1 MRLRALCPL
10 LLPRQAYIHGSKKK
24 EKIKGNET
32 MSRADEYRY
41 QIQRQRK
48 QELDRQR
55 VRETTRS
62 FLDRYR
68 SVLNEVASQGLDDVI
83 PADFRELSSELRRM
97 EALLEADPFAARDMS
112 RSLGARI
119 HGLPRFAREQRRSRQ
134 EAELAAA
141 EAFRKAQQAEVER
154 KLQLRAEFEAAWR
167 EGLSGW
173 STPVALNA
181 AFAELQQ
188 LRERLLGNA
197 ANNMTS
203 AQISAALREVRQRY
217 EVDAERQLQEMKNRM
232 QREAVTDVLTLQ
244 REQLEQEANRDG
256 GERAA
261 KLREALAH
269 AIGLAPAEQAEA
281 LNQLVQEQDEAAVD
295 ESQRREVVRA
305 VYQSLQQAGFVVDRP
320 EHLVSE
326 GEDQVL
332 IRARRPAGAQADFRV
347 NLSGH
352 LSYKFHQYK
361 GKTCEKDVTP
371 VMATL
376 QDAYGI
382 SLSDKRVIWVNP
394 DDQDQDARPYPDA
407 TQERSK

>member
-1 MRLRALCPL
+1 
-10 LLPRQAYIHGSKKK
+10 
-24 EKIKGNET
+24 

-48 QELDRQR
+48 QELERQR
-55 VRETTRS
+55 VREATRP
-62 FLDRYR
+62 FLERYR
-68 SVLNEVASQGLDDVI
+68 SVLNDVICQGLDAVV
-83 PADFRELSSELRRM
+83 AEESRELRIALDRM
-97 EALLEADPFAARDMS
+97 ETLLDSDPFAARDMS
-112 RSLGARI
+112 RSLGSRF
-119 HGLPRFAREQRRSRQ
+119 HGLPRFAREQRLSRQ
-134 EAELAAA
+134 NAELAAA
-141 EAFRKAQQAEVER
+141 EAFRKAQQAEAQR
-154 KLQLRAEFEAAWR
+154 KLQLRAELEAAWC

-197 ANNMTS
+197 ANNLSS
-203 AQISAALREVRQRY
+203 AQISAALLEVRGRY
-217 EVDAERQLQEMKNRM
+217 EGDADRQLQELKNQA
-232 QREAVTDVLTLQ
+232 QREAVSDVLTLQ
-244 REQLEQEANRDG
+244 REQLEQEANRVG
-256 GERAA
+256 GKRAA

-269 AIGLAPAEQAEA
+269 AIGLTPAKQAEA
-281 LNQLVQEQDEAAVD
+281 LNQLAQEQDEAAVD

-305 VYQSLQQAGFVVDRP
+305 VYQSLHQAGFVVDRP
-320 EHLVSE
+320 EHITSQGKDE
-326 GEDQVL
+326 VL
-332 IRARRPAGAQADFRV
+332 IRARRPAGTQADFRV

-361 GKTCEKDVTP
+361 GKTCEKDVAP

-407 TQERSK
+407 AQERNK

>member
-1 MRLRALCPL
+1 
-10 LLPRQAYIHGSKKK
+10 
-24 EKIKGNET
+24 

-41 QIQRQRK
+41 QIQRERK

-55 VRETTRS
+55 VRETTRP
-62 FLDRYR
+62 FLERYR
-68 SVLNEVASQGLDDVI
+68 SILNDVESQGLADVI
-83 PADFRELSSELRRM
+83 PAEFRELSSELRRM
-97 EALLEADPFAARDMS
+97 EALLASDPFAARDMS

-119 HGLPRFAREQRRSRQ
+119 HGFPSLAREQRRARR
-134 EAELAAA
+134 EAEQAAA

-154 KLQLRAEFEAAWR
+154 QLQLRAELEAAWR
-167 EGLSGW
+167 EGLTGW

-188 LRERLLGNA
+188 LREHLLGHA
-197 ANNMTS
+197 ANSMTS
-203 AQISAALREVRQRY
+203 AQISATLQEVRQRY
-217 EVDAERQLQEMKNRM
+217 EADAQRQLQELKNRV
-232 QREAVTDVLTLQ
+232 QHEAVADVLTLQ
-244 REQLEQEANRDG
+244 REQLEQEANNDG
-256 GERAA
+256 GERTA

-269 AIGLAPAEQAEA
+269 ATGLAPAEQAEA

-320 EHLVSE
+320 ERLVSE
-326 GEDQVL
+326 KEDQVL

-361 GKTCEKDVTP
+361 GKTCEKDVAP
-371 VMATL
+371 LMATL

>member
-1 MRLRALCPL
+1 
-10 LLPRQAYIHGSKKK
+10 
-24 EKIKGNET
+24 

-41 QIQRQRK
+41 RIERQRK

-55 VRETTRS
+55 VRETTRP
-62 FLDRYR
+62 FVERYR
-68 SVLNEVASQGLDDVI
+68 SLLNDVVSQGLSDVV
-83 PADFRELSSELRRM
+83 PTEFRELSSELSR
-97 EALLEADPFAARDMS
+97 LEAMLDSDPFAARDMS
-112 RSLGARI
+112 RSLGGRF
-119 HGLPRFAREQRRSRQ
+119 HGLPRFAREQHRSRQ
-134 EAELAAA
+134 DAELAAA
-141 EAFRKAQQAEVER
+141 EAFRKAQQAEAER
-154 KLQLRAEFEAAWR
+154 QLELRAELEAAWR
-167 EGLSGW
+167 EGLSDW

-181 AFAELQQ
+181 AFTELQQ
-188 LRERLLGNA
+188 LREQLLGNA

-203 AQISAALREVRQRY
+203 GQILAALREVRQRH
-217 EVDAERQLQEMKNRM
+217 EGDAERQLQEMKNRA
-232 QREAVTDVLTLQ
+232 QREGVTDVLTLQ
-244 REQLEQEANRDG
+244 REQLEQEANKDG

-281 LNQLVQEQDEAAVD
+281 LSQLVQEQDEAAVD

-305 VYQSLQQAGFVVDRP
+305 VYQSLQQAGFAVGRP
-320 EHLVSE
+320 EHLTSQGQDE
-326 GEDQVL
+326 VL

-347 NLSGH
+347 NLCGH

-361 GKTCEKDVTP
+361 GKTCEKDVAP

-394 DDQDQDARPYPDA
+394 DDQDQDSRPYPDA

>member
-1 MRLRALCPL
+1 
-10 LLPRQAYIHGSKKK
+10 
-24 EKIKGNET
+24 

-55 VRETTRS
+55 VRETTRP
-62 FLDRYR
+62 FLERYR
-68 SVLNEVASQGLDDVI
+68 SVLNEVASQRLDDVI
-83 PADFRELSSELRRM
+83 PAEFLELSSELRRM
-97 EALLEADPFAARDMS
+97 EALLESDPFAARDMS

-141 EAFRKAQQAEVER
+141 EAFRNSQQAEIER
-154 KLQLRAEFEAAWR
+154 QLQLRAELEAAWR

-217 EVDAERQLQEMKNRM
+217 EEDAERQLQEMKMRV

-244 REQLEQEANRDG
+244 REQLEQEANKDG
-256 GERAA
+256 GKRAA

-361 GKTCEKDVTP
+361 GKTCEKDVAP

-394 DDQDQDARPYPDA
+394 DDQDQDARPYPDV

>member
-1 MRLRALCPL
+1 
-10 LLPRQAYIHGSKKK
+10 
-24 EKIKGNET
+24 

-55 VRETTRS
+55 VRETTRP
-62 FLDRYR
+62 FLERYR
-68 SVLNEVASQGLDDVI
+68 SVLNEVASQRLDDVI
-83 PADFRELSSELRRM
+83 PAEFLELSSELRRM
-97 EALLEADPFAARDMS
+97 EALLESDPFAARDMS

-141 EAFRKAQQAEVER
+141 EAFRNSQQAEIER
-154 KLQLRAEFEAAWR
+154 QLQLRAELEAAWR

-217 EVDAERQLQEMKNRM
+217 EVNAERQLQEMKMRV

-244 REQLEQEANRDG
+244 REQLEQEANKDG
-256 GERAA
+256 GKRAA

-281 LNQLVQEQDEAAVD
+281 LNQLVQEQDKAAVD

-361 GKTCEKDVTP
+361 GKTCEKDVAP

>member
-1 MRLRALCPL
+1 
-10 LLPRQAYIHGSKKK
+10 
-24 EKIKGNET
+24 

-55 VRETTRS
+55 VRETTRP
-62 FLDRYR
+62 FLERYR
-68 SVLNEVASQGLDDVI
+68 SVLNEVASQRLDDVI
-83 PADFRELSSELRRM
+83 PAEFLELSSELRRM
-97 EALLEADPFAARDMS
+97 EALLESDPFAARDMS

-141 EAFRKAQQAEVER
+141 EAFRNSQQAEIER
-154 KLQLRAEFEAAWR
+154 QLQLRAELEAAWR

-217 EVDAERQLQEMKNRM
+217 EEDAERQLQEMKMRV

-244 REQLEQEANRDG
+244 REQLEQEANKDG
-256 GERAA
+256 GKRAA

-361 GKTCEKDVTP
+361 GKTCEKDVAP

-407 TQERSK
+407 TQERSQ

>member
-1 MRLRALCPL
+1 
-10 LLPRQAYIHGSKKK
+10 
-24 EKIKGNET
+24 

-55 VRETTRS
+55 VRETTRP
-62 FLDRYR
+62 FLERYR
-68 SVLNEVASQGLDDVI
+68 SVLNEVASQRLDDVI
-83 PADFRELSSELRRM
+83 PAEFLELSSELRRM
-97 EALLEADPFAARDMS
+97 EALLESDPFAARDMS

-141 EAFRKAQQAEVER
+141 EAFRNSQQAEIER
-154 KLQLRAEFEAAWR
+154 QLQLRAELEAAWR

-217 EVDAERQLQEMKNRM
+217 EVNAERQLQEMKNRV

-244 REQLEQEANRDG
+244 REQLEQEANKDG
-256 GERAA
+256 GKRAA

-281 LNQLVQEQDEAAVD
+281 LNQLVQEQDKAAVD

-361 GKTCEKDVTP
+361 GKTCEKDVAP

-407 TQERSK
+407 TQERSQ

>member
-1 MRLRALCPL
+1 
-10 LLPRQAYIHGSKKK
+10 
-24 EKIKGNET
+24 

-55 VRETTRS
+55 VRETTRP
-62 FLDRYR
+62 FLERYR
-68 SVLNEVASQGLDDVI
+68 SVLNDVASQRLDDVI
-83 PADFRELSSELRRM
+83 PAEFRELSSELRRM
-97 EALLEADPFAARDMS
+97 EALLESDPFAARDMS

-134 EAELAAA
+134 EAELATA

-154 KLQLRAEFEAAWR
+154 QLQLRAELETAWR

-197 ANNMTS
+197 ADKMTS
-203 AQISAALREVRQRY
+203 AQISAVLREVRQRH
-217 EVDAERQLQEMKNRM
+217 EVDAERQLQEMKNRA

-244 REQLEQEANRDG
+244 REQLEQEANKDG

-361 GKTCEKDVTP
+361 GKTCEKDVAP

-394 DDQDQDARPYPDA
+394 DDQDQDTRPYPDA

>member
-1 MRLRALCPL
+1 
-10 LLPRQAYIHGSKKK
+10 
-24 EKIKGNET
+24 

-41 QIQRQRK
+41 QIERQRK

-55 VRETTRS
+55 VRETTRP
-62 FLDRYR
+62 FLERYR
-68 SVLNEVASQGLDDVI
+68 SVLNEVASQRLDDVI
-83 PADFRELSSELRRM
+83 PAEFLELSSELRRM
-97 EALLEADPFAARDMS
+97 EALLESDPFAARDMS

-141 EAFRKAQQAEVER
+141 EAFRNSQQAEIER
-154 KLQLRAEFEAAWR
+154 QLQLRAEIEAAWR

-181 AFAELQQ
+181 AFSELQQ
-188 LRERLLGNA
+188 LREKLLGNA

-217 EVDAERQLQEMKNRM
+217 EEDAERQLQEMKMRV

-244 REQLEQEANRDG
+244 REQLEQEANKDG
-256 GERAA
+256 GKRAA

-361 GKTCEKDVTP
+361 GKTCEKDVAP

>member
-1 MRLRALCPL
+1 
-10 LLPRQAYIHGSKKK
+10 
-24 EKIKGNET
+24 

-41 QIQRQRK
+41 QVQRQRK

-55 VRETTRS
+55 VRETTRP
-62 FLDRYR
+62 FLERYR
-68 SVLNEVASQGLDDVI
+68 SVLNEVASQGLGDVI
-83 PADFRELSSELRRM
+83 PAEFRELSSELRRM
-97 EALLEADPFAARDMS
+97 EALLESDPFAARDMS
-112 RSLGARI
+112 RSLGARF

-141 EAFRKAQQAEVER
+141 EAFRNAQQAEIER
-154 KLQLRAEFEAAWR
+154 QLQLRAELEVAWR

-181 AFAELQQ
+181 AFIELQQ

-197 ANNMTS
+197 ANKMTS

-217 EVDAERQLQEMKNRM
+217 EEDAERQLQEMKMRV

-244 REQLEQEANRDG
+244 REQLEQEANKDG
-256 GERAA
+256 CKRAA

-305 VYQSLQQAGFVVDRP
+305 VYLSLQQAGFVLDRP

-361 GKTCEKDVTP
+361 GKTCEKDVAP

-407 TQERSK
+407 TQERRK

>member
-1 MRLRALCPL
+1 
-10 LLPRQAYIHGSKKK
+10 
-24 EKIKGNET
+24 

-55 VRETTRS
+55 VRETTRP
-62 FLDRYR
+62 FLERYR
-68 SVLNEVASQGLDDVI
+68 SVLNDVASQGLGDVI
-83 PADFRELSSELRRM
+83 PAEFRELSSDLQRM
-97 EALLEADPFAARDMS
+97 EALLESDPFAARDMS
-112 RSLGARI
+112 RSLGGRF

-141 EAFRKAQQAEVER
+141 EAFRNSQQAEIER
-154 KLQLRAEFEAAWR
+154 QLQLRAELEAAWR

-181 AFAELQQ
+181 AFAELQK

-217 EVDAERQLQEMKNRM
+217 EVDAERQLQEMKNRV

-244 REQLEQEANRDG
+244 REQLEQEANKDG

-281 LNQLVQEQDEAAVD
+281 LNQLVHEQDEAAVD

-305 VYQSLQQAGFVVDRP
+305 VYQSLQQAGFVVDGP

-361 GKTCEKDVTP
+361 GKTCEKDVAP

-407 TQERSK
+407 TQERSQ

>member
-1 MRLRALCPL
+1 
-10 LLPRQAYIHGSKKK
+10 
-24 EKIKGNET
+24 

-41 QIQRQRK
+41 QIQRERK

-55 VRETTRS
+55 VRETTRP
-62 FLDRYR
+62 FLERYR
-68 SVLNEVASQGLDDVI
+68 SILNDVESQGLADVI
-83 PADFRELSSELRRM
+83 PVEFRELSSELRRM
-97 EALLEADPFAARDMS
+97 EALLASDPFAARDMS

-119 HGLPRFAREQRRSRQ
+119 HGFPSLAREQRRARR
-134 EAELAAA
+134 EAEQAAA

-154 KLQLRAEFEAAWR
+154 QLQLRAELEAAWR
-167 EGLSGW
+167 EGLTGW

-188 LRERLLGNA
+188 LREQLLGHA
-197 ANNMTS
+197 ANSMTS
-203 AQISAALREVRQRY
+203 AQISATLQEVRQRY
-217 EVDAERQLQEMKNRM
+217 EADAERQLQELKNRV
-232 QREAVTDVLTLQ
+232 QHEAVADVLTLK
-244 REQLEQEANRDG
+244 REQLEQEANNDG
-256 GERAA
+256 GERTA

-269 AIGLAPAEQAEA
+269 ATGLAPAEQAEA

-320 EHLVSE
+320 ERLVSE
-326 GEDQVL
+326 KEDQVL

-361 GKTCEKDVTP
+361 GKTCEKDVAP
-371 VMATL
+371 LMATL

>member
-1 MRLRALCPL
+1 
-10 LLPRQAYIHGSKKK
+10 
-24 EKIKGNET
+24 

-55 VRETTRS
+55 VRETTRP
-62 FLDRYR
+62 FLERYR
-68 SVLNEVASQGLDDVI
+68 SVLNEVASQRLDDVI
-83 PADFRELSSELRRM
+83 PAEFLELSSELRRM
-97 EALLEADPFAARDMS
+97 EALLESDPFAARDMS

-119 HGLPRFAREQRRSRQ
+119 HGLPRFAREQRRSCQ
-134 EAELAAA
+134 EAELAAV

-154 KLQLRAEFEAAWR
+154 QLQLRAEIEAAWR

-181 AFAELQQ
+181 AFSELQQ
-188 LRERLLGNA
+188 LREKLLGNA

-217 EVDAERQLQEMKNRM
+217 EEDAERQLQEMKMRV

-244 REQLEQEANRDG
+244 REQLEQEANKDG
-256 GERAA
+256 GKRAA

-361 GKTCEKDVTP
+361 GKTCEKDVAP

-407 TQERSK
+407 TQERSQ

>member
-1 MRLRALCPL
+1 
-10 LLPRQAYIHGSKKK
+10 
-24 EKIKGNET
+24 

-55 VRETTRS
+55 VRETTRP
-62 FLDRYR
+62 FLERYR
-68 SVLNEVASQGLDDVI
+68 SVLNEVASQRLDDVI
-83 PADFRELSSELRRM
+83 PAEFLELSSELRRM
-97 EALLEADPFAARDMS
+97 EALLESDPFAARDMS

-141 EAFRKAQQAEVER
+141 EAFRNSQQAEIER
-154 KLQLRAEFEAAWR
+154 QLQLRAELEAAWR

-217 EVDAERQLQEMKNRM
+217 EEDAERQLQEMKMRV

-244 REQLEQEANRDG
+244 REQLEQEANKDG
-256 GERAA
+256 GKRAA

-361 GKTCEKDVTP
+361 GKTCEKDVAP

-407 TQERSK
+407 TQERNK

>member
-1 MRLRALCPL
+1 
-10 LLPRQAYIHGSKKK
+10 
-24 EKIKGNET
+24 

-55 VRETTRS
+55 VRETTRP
-62 FLDRYR
+62 FLERYR
-68 SVLNEVASQGLDDVI
+68 SVLNDVASQGLGDVI
-83 PADFRELSSELRRM
+83 PAEFRELSSDLQRM
-97 EALLEADPFAARDMS
+97 EALLESDPFAARDMS

-141 EAFRKAQQAEVER
+141 EAFRNSQQAEIER
-154 KLQLRAEFEAAWR
+154 QLQLRAELEAAWR

-217 EVDAERQLQEMKNRM
+217 EEDAERQLQEMKMRV

-244 REQLEQEANRDG
+244 REQLEQEANKDG
-256 GERAA
+256 GKRAA

-361 GKTCEKDVTP
+361 GKTCEKDVAP

-407 TQERSK
+407 TQERSQ

>member
-1 MRLRALCPL
+1 
-10 LLPRQAYIHGSKKK
+10 
-24 EKIKGNET
+24 

-41 QIQRQRK
+41 RIERQRK

-55 VRETTRS
+55 VRETTRP
-62 FLDRYR
+62 FVERYR
-68 SVLNEVASQGLDDVI
+68 SLLNDVVSQGLSDVV
-83 PADFRELSSELRRM
+83 PTEFRELSSELSR
-97 EALLEADPFAARDMS
+97 LEAMLDSDPFAARDMS
-112 RSLGARI
+112 RSLGGRF
-119 HGLPRFAREQRRSRQ
+119 HGLPRFAREQHRSRQ
-134 EAELAAA
+134 DAELAAA
-141 EAFRKAQQAEVER
+141 EAFRKAQQAEAER
-154 KLQLRAEFEAAWR
+154 QLELRAELEAAWR
-167 EGLSGW
+167 EGLSDW

-181 AFAELQQ
+181 AFTELQQ
-188 LRERLLGNA
+188 LREQLLGNA

-203 AQISAALREVRQRY
+203 GQILAALREVRQRH
-217 EVDAERQLQEMKNRM
+217 EGDAERQLQEMKNRA
-232 QREAVTDVLTLQ
+232 QREGVTDVLTLQ
-244 REQLEQEANRDG
+244 REQLEQEANKDG

-281 LNQLVQEQDEAAVD
+281 LSQLVQEQDEAAVD

-305 VYQSLQQAGFVVDRP
+305 VYQSLQQAGFVVDGP

-347 NLSGH
+347 NLCGH

-361 GKTCEKDVTP
+361 GKTCEKDVAP

-394 DDQDQDARPYPDA
+394 DDQDQDSRPYPDA

>member
-1 MRLRALCPL
+1 
-10 LLPRQAYIHGSKKK
+10 
-24 EKIKGNET
+24 

-41 QIQRQRK
+41 QIERQRK

-55 VRETTRS
+55 VRETTRP
-62 FLDRYR
+62 FLERYR
-68 SVLNEVASQGLDDVI
+68 SVLNEVARQGLDEVI
-83 PADFRELSSELRRM
+83 PAEFRELSSALWRM
-97 EALLEADPFAARDMS
+97 EALLESDPFAAREMS

-119 HGLPRFAREQRRSRQ
+119 HGFPSLARQQRRARQ
-134 EAELAAA
+134 EAEQAAA
-141 EAFRKAQQAEVER
+141 EAFHKAQQAELER
-154 KLQLRAEFEAAWR
+154 QLQLRAELEAAWR
-167 EGLSGW
+167 EGLTGW

-188 LRERLLGNA
+188 LRAQLLGNA
-197 ANNMTS
+197 ANNITT
-203 AQISAALREVRQRY
+203 AQISATLSEVRQRY
-217 EVDAERQLQEMKNRM
+217 EQDAERQLQEMKNRV
-232 QREAVTDVLTLQ
+232 QREAVTDVLALQ
-244 REQLEQEANRDG
+244 REQLEQEANKDG

>member
-1 MRLRALCPL
+1 
-10 LLPRQAYIHGSKKK
+10 
-24 EKIKGNET
+24 

-41 QIQRQRK
+41 QIERQRRH
-48 QELDRQR
+48 ELAQQR
-55 VRETTRS
+55 VRETTRP
-62 FLDRYR
+62 FVERYR
-68 SVLNEVASQGLDDVI
+68 SVLNDVASQGLDDVI
-83 PADFRELSSELRRM
+83 PAEFRELSSELRRM
-97 EALLEADPFAARDMS
+97 EALLESDPFAARDMS
-112 RSLGARI
+112 RSIGGRF

-141 EAFRKAQQAEVER
+141 EAFRKAQQAETER
-154 KLQLRAEFEAAWR
+154 QLQLKAEVETAWR

-181 AFAELQQ
+181 AFAELLQ
-188 LRERLLGNA
+188 LRQRLLGNA
-197 ANNMTS
+197 ANNMTP
-203 AQISAALREVRQRY
+203 AQISAALRDVQQRY
-217 EVDAERQLQEMKNRM
+217 EADAERQLQEAKDRVQN
-232 QREAVTDVLTLQ
+232 EAVTDALTLQ
-244 REQLEQEANRDG
+244 REQLEQEANKGG

-269 AIGLAPAEQAEA
+269 ATGLAPTEQAEA
-281 LNQLVQEQDEAAVD
+281 LSQLAQEQDEAAVD

-320 EHLVSE
+320 EHFLSQGQDE
-326 GEDQVL
+326 VL

-361 GKTCEKDVTP
+361 GKTCERDVTP

>member
-1 MRLRALCPL
+1 
-10 LLPRQAYIHGSKKK
+10 
-24 EKIKGNET
+24 

-41 QIQRQRK
+41 QIERQRK

-55 VRETTRS
+55 VRETTRP
-62 FLDRYR
+62 FLERYR
-68 SVLNEVASQGLDDVI
+68 SVLNEVARQGLDEVI
-83 PADFRELSSELRRM
+83 PAEFRELSSALWRM
-97 EALLEADPFAARDMS
+97 EALLESDPFAAREMS

-119 HGLPRFAREQRRSRQ
+119 HGFPSLARQQRRARQ
-134 EAELAAA
+134 EAEQAAA
-141 EAFRKAQQAEVER
+141 EAFRKAQQAELER
-154 KLQLRAEFEAAWR
+154 QLQLRAELEAAWR

-188 LRERLLGNA
+188 LRAQLLGNA
-197 ANNMTS
+197 ANNITT
-203 AQISAALREVRQRY
+203 AQISATLSEVRQRY
-217 EVDAERQLQEMKNRM
+217 EQDAERQLQEMKNRV
-232 QREAVTDVLTLQ
+232 QREAVTDVLSLQ
-244 REQLEQEANRDG
+244 REQLEQEANKDG
-256 GERAA
+256 GKRAA

-269 AIGLAPAEQAEA
+269 AIGLAPVEQAEA
-281 LNQLVQEQDEAAVD
+281 LNKLVQEQDEAAVD

-326 GEDQVL
+326 REDQVL

-361 GKTCEKDVTP
+361 GKTCEKDVAP

>member
-1 MRLRALCPL
+1 
-10 LLPRQAYIHGSKKK
+10 
-24 EKIKGNET
+24 

-55 VRETTRS
+55 VRETTRP
-62 FLDRYR
+62 FLERYR
-68 SVLNEVASQGLDDVI
+68 SVLNDVASQGLDNVI
-83 PADFRELSSELRRM
+83 PAEFHELSAELRRM
-97 EALLEADPFAARDMS
+97 DALLESDPFAARDMS

-119 HGLPRFAREQRRSRQ
+119 HGLPRFAREPHRFRQ
-134 EAELAAA
+134 EAELATA
-141 EAFRKAQQAEVER
+141 EAFRKAQQAEGER
-154 KLQLRAEFEAAWR
+154 QLQLRAELEATWR

-181 AFAELQQ
+181 AFTELQQ

-203 AQISAALREVRQRY
+203 AQISTTLREVRQRY
-217 EVDAERQLQEMKNRM
+217 EADAEHQLQELKNRV
-232 QREAVTDVLTLQ
+232 QREAVADVLTLQ
-244 REQLEQEANRDG
+244 REQLEQEANKDG

-269 AIGLAPAEQAEA
+269 AIGLAPAQQAEA

-305 VYQSLQQAGFVVDRP
+305 VYYSLQQAGFVVDMP

-326 GEDQVL
+326 KGDQVL

-352 LSYKFHQYK
+352 LSYEFHQYK
-361 GKTCEKDVTP
+361 GKTCEKDVVP

>member
-1 MRLRALCPL
+1 
-10 LLPRQAYIHGSKKK
+10 
-24 EKIKGNET
+24 

-55 VRETTRS
+55 VRETTRP
-62 FLDRYR
+62 FVERYR
-68 SVLNEVASQGLDDVI
+68 SLLNDVVSQGLSDVV
-83 PADFRELSSELRRM
+83 PTEFRELSSELSR
-97 EALLEADPFAARDMS
+97 LEAMLDSDPFAARDMS
-112 RSLGARI
+112 RSLGGRF
-119 HGLPRFAREQRRSRQ
+119 HGLPRFAREQHRSRQ
-134 EAELAAA
+134 DAELAAA
-141 EAFRKAQQAEVER
+141 EAFRKAQQAEAER
-154 KLQLRAEFEAAWR
+154 QLELRAELEAAWR
-167 EGLSGW
+167 EGLSDW

-181 AFAELQQ
+181 AFTELQQ
-188 LRERLLGNA
+188 LREQLLGNA

-203 AQISAALREVRQRY
+203 GQILAALREVRQRH
-217 EVDAERQLQEMKNRM
+217 EGDAERQLQEMKNRA
-232 QREAVTDVLTLQ
+232 QREGVTDVLTLQ
-244 REQLEQEANRDG
+244 REQLEQEANKDG

-281 LNQLVQEQDEAAVD
+281 LSQLVQEQDEAAVD

-305 VYQSLQQAGFVVDRP
+305 VYQSLQQAGFAVDRP
-320 EHLVSE
+320 EHLTSQGQDE
-326 GEDQVL
+326 VL

-347 NLSGH
+347 NLCGH

-361 GKTCEKDVTP
+361 GKTCEKDVAP

-394 DDQDQDARPYPDA
+394 DDQDQDSRPYPDA

>member
-1 MRLRALCPL
+1 
-10 LLPRQAYIHGSKKK
+10 
-24 EKIKGNET
+24 

-55 VRETTRS
+55 VRETTRP
-62 FLDRYR
+62 FLERYR
-68 SVLNEVASQGLDDVI
+68 SVLNDVASQGLDNVI
-83 PADFRELSSELRRM
+83 PAEFHELSAELRRM
-97 EALLEADPFAARDMS
+97 DALLESDPFAARDMS

-119 HGLPRFAREQRRSRQ
+119 HGLPRFAREQHRFRQ
-134 EAELAAA
+134 EAELATA

-154 KLQLRAEFEAAWR
+154 QLQLRAELEATWR

-181 AFAELQQ
+181 AFTELQQ

-203 AQISAALREVRQRY
+203 AQISTTLREVRQRY
-217 EVDAERQLQEMKNRM
+217 EADAEHQLQELKNRV
-232 QREAVTDVLTLQ
+232 QREAVADVLTLQ
-244 REQLEQEANRDG
+244 REQLEQEANKDG

-269 AIGLAPAEQAEA
+269 AIGLAPAQQAEA

-305 VYQSLQQAGFVVDRP
+305 VYYSLQQAGFVVDRP

-326 GEDQVL
+326 KGDQVL

-352 LSYKFHQYK
+352 LSYEFHQYK
-361 GKTCEKDVTP
+361 GKTCEKDVVP

>member
-1 MRLRALCPL
+1 
-10 LLPRQAYIHGSKKK
+10 
-24 EKIKGNET
+24 

-41 QIQRQRK
+41 QIERQRK

-55 VRETTRS
+55 VRETTRP
-62 FLDRYR
+62 FLERYR
-68 SVLNEVASQGLDDVI
+68 SVLNEVARQGLDEVI
-83 PADFRELSSELRRM
+83 PAEFRELSSALWRM
-97 EALLEADPFAARDMS
+97 EALLESDPFAAREMS

-119 HGLPRFAREQRRSRQ
+119 HGFPSLARQQRRARQ
-134 EAELAAA
+134 EAEQAAA
-141 EAFRKAQQAEVER
+141 EAFHKAQQAEFER
-154 KLQLRAEFEAAWR
+154 QLQLRAELEAAWR
-167 EGLSGW
+167 EGLIGW

-188 LRERLLGNA
+188 LRAQLLGNA
-197 ANNMTS
+197 ANNITT
-203 AQISAALREVRQRY
+203 AQISATLSEVRQRY
-217 EVDAERQLQEMKNRM
+217 EQDAERQLQEMKNRV
-232 QREAVTDVLTLQ
+232 QREAVTDVLALQ
-244 REQLEQEANRDG
+244 REQLEQEANKDG

>member
-1 MRLRALCPL
+1 
-10 LLPRQAYIHGSKKK
+10 
-24 EKIKGNET
+24 

-41 QIQRQRK
+41 QIERQRRH
-48 QELDRQR
+48 ELAQQR
-55 VRETTRS
+55 VRETTRP
-62 FLDRYR
+62 FVERYR
-68 SVLNEVASQGLDDVI
+68 SVLNDVASQGLDDVI
-83 PADFRELSSELRRM
+83 PAEFRELSSELRSM
-97 EALLEADPFAARDMS
+97 EALLESDPFAARDMS
-112 RSLGARI
+112 RSLGGRF

-141 EAFRKAQQAEVER
+141 EAFRKAQQAEAER
-154 KLQLRAEFEAAWR
+154 QLQLKAELETAWR

-181 AFAELQQ
+181 AFGELQK

-197 ANNMTS
+197 ANNMTP
-203 AQISAALREVRQRY
+203 AQISAALRDVQQRY
-217 EVDAERQLQEMKNRM
+217 EADAERQLQEVKDRV
-232 QREAVTDVLTLQ
+232 QHEAVTDALTLQ
-244 REQLEQEANRDG
+244 REQLEQEANKGG

-269 AIGLAPAEQAEA
+269 ATGLAPTEQAEA
-281 LNQLVQEQDEAAVD
+281 MSQLAQEQDEAAVD

-320 EHLVSE
+320 EHLVSQGQDE
-326 GEDQVL
+326 VL
-332 IRARRPAGAQADFRV
+332 IRARRPAGAHADFRV

-352 LSYKFHQYK
+352 LRYKFHQYK
-361 GKTCEKDVTP
+361 GKTCEKDIAP

-407 TQERSK
+407 TQERNK

>member
-1 MRLRALCPL
+1 
-10 LLPRQAYIHGSKKK
+10 
-24 EKIKGNET
+24 

-55 VRETTRS
+55 VRETTRP
-62 FLDRYR
+62 FLERYR
-68 SVLNEVASQGLDDVI
+68 SVLNEVASQRLDDVI
-83 PADFRELSSELRRM
+83 PAEFLELSSELRRM
-97 EALLEADPFAARDMS
+97 EALLESDPFAARDMS

-141 EAFRKAQQAEVER
+141 EAFRNSQQAEIER
-154 KLQLRAEFEAAWR
+154 QLQLRAELEAAWR
-167 EGLSGW
+167 EGLSDW

-217 EVDAERQLQEMKNRM
+217 EEDAERQLQEMKMRV

-244 REQLEQEANRDG
+244 REQLEQEANKDG
-256 GERAA
+256 GKRAA

-361 GKTCEKDVTP
+361 GKTCEKDVAP

-407 TQERSK
+407 TQERNK

>member
-1 MRLRALCPL
+1 
-10 LLPRQAYIHGSKKK
+10 
-24 EKIKGNET
+24 

-55 VRETTRS
+55 VRDTTRP
-62 FLDRYR
+62 FLERYR
-68 SVLNEVASQGLDDVI
+68 SVLNDVASQGLGDVI
-83 PADFRELSSELRRM
+83 PAEFRELSSDLQRM
-97 EALLEADPFAARDMS
+97 EALLESDPFAARDMS

-141 EAFRKAQQAEVER
+141 EAFRNSQQAEIER
-154 KLQLRAEFEAAWR
+154 QLQLRAELEAAWR

-217 EVDAERQLQEMKNRM
+217 EEDAERQLQEMKMRV

-244 REQLEQEANRDG
+244 REQLEQEANKDG

-361 GKTCEKDVTP
+361 GKTCEKDVAP

>member
-1 MRLRALCPL
+1 
-10 LLPRQAYIHGSKKK
+10 
-24 EKIKGNET
+24 

-55 VRETTRS
+55 VRETTRP
-62 FLDRYR
+62 FLERYR
-68 SVLNEVASQGLDDVI
+68 SVLNDVVSQGLEDLV
-83 PADFRELSSELRRM
+83 PAEFRELSSELQRM
-97 EALLEADPFAARDMS
+97 EALLESEPFAARDMS

-119 HGLPRFAREQRRSRQ
+119 HGLPRFARNQRRSRQ
-134 EAELAAA
+134 EAEIAAA
-141 EAFRKAQQAEVER
+141 EAFRKTQQAEVER
-154 KLQLRAEFEAAWR
+154 KLQLREELEAAWR

-181 AFAELQQ
+181 AFTELQQ
-188 LRERLLGNA
+188 IREQLLGNV

-203 AQISAALREVRQRY
+203 AQILIALREVRQRY
-217 EVDAERQLQEMKNRM
+217 EADAERQLQEMKDRV
-232 QREAVTDVLTLQ
+232 QREALTDVLTLQ
-244 REQLEQEANRDG
+244 REQLEQEANKDG
-256 GERAA
+256 GDRAA

-269 AIGLAPAEQAEA
+269 AIELEPAEQAEA
-281 LNQLVQEQDEAAVD
+281 LNQLVREQDEATVD

-305 VYQSLQQAGFVVDRP
+305 VYQSLQQAGFVVDGP
-320 EHLVSE
+320 EHLLSQGQDE
-326 GEDQVL
+326 VL

-361 GKTCEKDVTP
+361 GKTCEKDVSP
-371 VMATL
+371 VIATL

-394 DDQDQDARPYPDA
+394 DDQDQDSRPYPDA

>member
-1 MRLRALCPL
+1 
-10 LLPRQAYIHGSKKK
+10 
-24 EKIKGNET
+24 

-41 QIQRQRK
+41 RIERQRK

-55 VRETTRS
+55 VRETTRP
-62 FLDRYR
+62 FVERYR
-68 SVLNEVASQGLDDVI
+68 SLLNDVVSQGLSDVV
-83 PADFRELSSELRRM
+83 PTEFRELSSELSR
-97 EALLEADPFAARDMS
+97 LEAMLDSDPFAARDMS
-112 RSLGARI
+112 RSLGGRF
-119 HGLPRFAREQRRSRQ
+119 HGLPRFAREQHRSRQ
-134 EAELAAA
+134 DAELAAA
-141 EAFRKAQQAEVER
+141 EAFRKAQQAEAER
-154 KLQLRAEFEAAWR
+154 QLELRAELEAAWR
-167 EGLSGW
+167 EGLSDW

-181 AFAELQQ
+181 AFTELQQ
-188 LRERLLGNA
+188 LREQLLGNA

-203 AQISAALREVRQRY
+203 GQILAALREVRQRH
-217 EVDAERQLQEMKNRM
+217 EGDAERQLQEMKNRA
-232 QREAVTDVLTLQ
+232 QREGVTDVLTLQ
-244 REQLEQEANRDG
+244 REQLEQEANKDG

-281 LNQLVQEQDEAAVD
+281 LSQLVQEQDEAAVD

-305 VYQSLQQAGFVVDRP
+305 VYQSLQQAGFAVDRP
-320 EHLVSE
+320 EHLTSQGQDE
-326 GEDQVL
+326 VL
-332 IRARRPAGAQADFRV
+332 IRARRPAGAQADLRV
-347 NLSGH
+347 NLCGH

-361 GKTCEKDVTP
+361 GKTCEKDVAP

-394 DDQDQDARPYPDA
+394 DDQDQDSRPYPDA